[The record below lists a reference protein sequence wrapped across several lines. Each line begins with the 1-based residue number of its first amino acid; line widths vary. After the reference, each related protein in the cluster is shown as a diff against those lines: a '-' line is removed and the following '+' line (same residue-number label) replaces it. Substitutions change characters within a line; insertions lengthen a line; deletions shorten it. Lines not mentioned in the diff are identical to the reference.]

1 MNQKY
6 TFGELCEAYQKTEI
20 PIIQRDYAQGRNT
33 EDVKRIRTKFIEE
46 YLLPSI
52 VAGNPVELDF
62 VYGSV
67 VVETKNEAK
76 YKTFVPL
83 DGQQRLTTLF
93 LLYFIVAL
101 KEGRLADIKEVL
113 GKFTYETRPSAHD
126 FCRLLLE
133 VDTIKDI
140 RNIVYEITNAA
151 WFNNEW
157 LTDPTVS
164 GMLNVLGTLASS
176 NSLLS
181 APVDLL
187 DKLLDKENK
196 LISFY
201 FTDLES
207 FGLTESLYI
216 RMNARGKMLTEFEN
230 FKSEFFK
237 IIRYSPELLEQVKT
251 KIEYEWVEN
260 LWPYKADG
268 SYVIDDPFM
277 RYLRY
282 ITEMLYYKDAPFRSP
297 VSDYETDFLSFRVLR
312 NIYSIEENLRFLIFS
327 LDQLKQL
334 SSAKFAASWANEKLI
349 SLRTVLADI
358 IGGSSDIDRSIILFS
373 ALLYYKSEN
382 PEQHLADYVRV
393 VRNLIVNTEDNSRRE
408 WPRLMSSV
416 QSLISYNNVYVVLA
430 DKTKEITLIGFNV
443 SQRNEEVYKASLI
456 RDFPE
461 VKIGL
466 FQMEDHSNFK
476 GNITNLLKA
485 PFAKKE
491 SEYASIKL
499 DTLVY
504 DKNQLRKLKNIF
516 EAYNEIS
523 KQDFNPIWGN
533 LLITGLYEF
542 AYESRLVYSG
552 NFKKHPAILLFAKQ
566 YQNSNLSLE
575 EFIIKLQKDFVNKL
589 KLRHTDFSNVRSVKE
604 QLYIYYIIHEKVY
617 GKTYASFFKDHNF
630 NFGWLAKENGFKS
643 HFNAG
648 IEGSGDFENDNP
660 IFQLYN
666 SQFRYNSGINPANT
680 LDIETIGGGKKR
692 DPFKTVI
699 DWAAN

>member
-1 MNQKY
+1 MNQKL
-6 TFGELCEAYQKTEI
+6 TFPELCETYHKTEI

-46 YLLPSI
+46 YMLPSI
-52 VAGNPVELDF
+52 VAGKPIELDF

-67 VVETKNEAK
+67 VIETKNEVE

-101 KEGRLADIKEVL
+101 KEGRMAEVKDVLA
-113 GKFTYETRPSAHD
+113 KFTYETRPSAHD

-133 VDTIKDI
+133 VDTIEDI
-140 RNIVYEITNAA
+140 RNIEYEITNAA

-164 GMLNVLGTLASS
+164 GMLNVLSTLATS

-181 APVDLL
+181 APVGLL
-187 DKLLDKENK
+187 DKLLNKENK

-201 FTDLES
+201 FTDLER

-216 RMNARGKMLTEFEN
+216 RMNARGKMLTDFEN

-260 LWPYKADG
+260 LWSYKAEG

-282 ITEMLYYKDAPFRSP
+282 ITEMLYYKDAPFRSA

-312 NIYSIEENLRFLIFS
+312 KTYSNEENLRFLIFS
-327 LDQLKQL
+327 LDQIKQL
-334 SSAKFAASWANEKLI
+334 SAANFTASWANDTLI

-358 IGGSSDIDRSIILFS
+358 IGGSNDINRLIILYS

-382 PEQHLADYVRV
+382 PQQHLADYVRV

-408 WPRLMSSV
+408 WPRLISSI
-416 QSLISYNNVYVVLA
+416 QSLIAYHNVYFLLA
-430 DKTKEITLIGFNV
+430 DKTKEISLLGFNV
-443 SQRNEEVYKASLI
+443 SQRNEEIFKAILI
-456 RDFPE
+456 RDFPDA
-461 VKIGL
+461 KSQFFL
-466 FQMEDHSNFK
+466 MEDHSNFK
-476 GNITNLLKA
+476 GNITNLLKT

-491 SEYASIKL
+491 SEYASINL
-499 DTLVY
+499 NTIVY
-504 DKNQLRKLKNIF
+504 DKNQFRKLKNIF
-516 EAYNEIS
+516 Y
-523 KQDFNPIWGN
+523 
-533 LLITGLYEF
+533 L
-542 AYESRLVYSG
+542 
-552 NFKKHPAILLFAKQ
+552 
-566 YQNSNLSLE
+566 
-575 EFIIKLQKDFVNKL
+575 
-589 KLRHTDFSNVRSVKE
+589 
-604 QLYIYYIIHEKVY
+604 
-617 GKTYASFFKDHNF
+617 
-630 NFGWLAKENGFKS
+630 
-643 HFNAG
+643 
-648 IEGSGDFENDNP
+648 
-660 IFQLYN
+660 
-666 SQFRYNSGINPANT
+666 
-680 LDIETIGGGKKR
+680 
-692 DPFKTVI
+692 
-699 DWAAN
+699 